1 MRIVGGELSGRRIE
15 VPPNEDVRPTSDRAR
30 EAMFNMLFSLGFPQ
44 GCQVVDLYAGSGA
57 LGIEALSRG
66 ADAVS
71 FVDNNPFACR
81 TIRENLDSLGV
92 EGRVIQGDSLQ
103 QLQSLEVDLVL
114 ADPPYGFDGWDQLLK
129 GVGEALVVAESER
142 PLELFEGWDV
152 VRSRKYGRAVV
163 TILRP
168 SEANMC

>member
-1 MRIVGGELSGRRIE
+1 M
-15 VPPNEDVRPTSDRAR
+15 
-30 EAMFNMLFSLGFPQ
+30 
-44 GCQVVDLYAGSGA
+44 
-57 LGIEALSRG
+57 
-66 ADAVS
+66 
-71 FVDNNPFACR
+71 
-81 TIRENLDSLGV
+81 
-92 EGRVIQGDSLQ
+92 IQGDSLQ